1 METIKKEKKADLEQM
16 LAKLLNDLL
25 RMWWKPFNRDKTL
38 HINCYDKCKWLNY
51 KWIHLDGWFMNEESR
66 TLRELV
72 SIDSWLWQFVC
83 ENGMIPYDEDWYTWY
98 ERTKD
103 YYDDFENSNSKMLD
117 LAIDNRYEY
126 RLIESSLKDESEL
139 EDFLLQNI
147 KVWNED

>member
-1 METIKKEKKADLEQM
+1 MEKKEKKADLEQ
-16 LAKLLNDLL
+16 LLSKLLNDLL

-38 HINCYDKCKWLNY
+38 HIDCYDKCKWLNY

-83 ENGMIPYDEDWYTWY
+83 ENEMVKIEYWKIREKYDETIPTTDKNNVITYRQLLW
-98 ERTKD
+98 E
-103 YYDDFENSNSKMLD
+103 
-117 LAIDNRYEY
+117 DNYEY

-147 KVWNED
+147 KVDG

>member
-1 METIKKEKKADLEQM
+1 MEKKEKKADLEQ
-16 LAKLLNDLL
+16 LLTKLLNDLL

-38 HINCYDKCKWLNY
+38 HIDCYDKCKWLNY

-83 ENGMIPYDEDWYTWY
+83 ENGMIKEEHKHERILDPTFWEWWADCKRQEHDWNYW
-98 ERTKD
+98 
-103 YYDDFENSNSKMLD
+103 
-117 LAIDNRYEY
+117 Y

-139 EDFLLQNI
+139 EDFLLNSI
-147 KVWNED
+147 KLD

>member
-83 ENGMIPYDEDWYTWY
+83 ENGMINNVWNFMFRRLRDGKKFWLDKPITHFTYRLMESALCDED
-98 ERTKD
+98 K
-103 YYDDFENSNSKMLD
+103 
-117 LAIDNRYEY
+117 
-126 RLIESSLKDESEL
+126 L
-139 EDFLLQNI
+139 EDFILDNI
-147 KVWNED
+147 KI

>member
-1 METIKKEKKADLEQM
+1 MKENKADLEQ
-16 LAKLLNDLL
+16 LLSKLLNDLL

-38 HINCYDKCKWLNY
+38 HIDCYDKCKWLNY

-83 ENGMIPYDEDWYTWY
+83 ENGMLDADYDYEWWALVDAEDWCISEHETWCR
-98 ERTKD
+98 EIQTNTD
-103 YYDDFENSNSKMLD
+103 WG
-117 LAIDNRYEY
+117 Y

-139 EDFLLQNI
+139 EQFLLQNI
-147 KVWNED
+147 KVEWIS

>member
-1 METIKKEKKADLEQM
+1 MEKKEKKADLEQ
-16 LAKLLNDLL
+16 LLSKLLNDLL
-25 RMWWKPFNRDKTL
+25 RMWWKPFNRNKTL

-83 ENGMIPYDEDWYTWY
+83 ENGMIKEGHKHERILDPTFWEWWADCKRQEHDWNYW
-98 ERTKD
+98 
-103 YYDDFENSNSKMLD
+103 
-117 LAIDNRYEY
+117 Y

-139 EDFLLQNI
+139 EDFLLNSI
-147 KVWNED
+147 KLD

>member
-1 METIKKEKKADLEQM
+1 MGKKEKKADLEQ
-16 LAKLLNDLL
+16 LLSKLLNDLL
-25 RMWWKPFNRDKTL
+25 RMWWKPFNRNKTL

-83 ENGMIPYDEDWYTWY
+83 ENGLIKNPDKYWKRYKELTISDNLVYMSWY
-98 ERTKD
+98 
-103 YYDDFENSNSKMLD
+103 
-117 LAIDNRYEY
+117 YEY

-139 EDFLLQNI
+139 EDFLLSNI
-147 KVWNED
+147 KVDD